1 MPRTQ
6 PAGVRRAQLL
16 DAAAGVLVEKGPS
29 AMTVGEVAERA
40 GLAKGTV
47 YLYFETKEDLVA
59 GLQARYTA
67 ALVEAARALVDG
79 PGPHFARLE
88 TFLRSMVD
96 LHVSERELHHALF
109 HGTGMRDDAA
119 LRELAALLRSFIED
133 GAAAGAFTA
142 DDPAFASA
150 FLLHG
155 LHGVLIEFVHHPRA
169 SKSRFV
175 STCLESARQ
184 LLGAA

>member
-6 PAGVRRAQLL
+6 PAEVRRAQLL
-16 DAAAGVLVEKGPS
+16 DAAAGVLVEKGA

-40 GLAKGTV
+40 GVAKGTV

-67 ALVEAARALVDG
+67 ALVDAAHVLVDG
-79 PGPHFARLE
+79 PGPDLARLE
-88 TFLRSMVD
+88 VFLRSMVD
-96 LHVSERELHHALF
+96 LHVSERALHHALF

-119 LRELAALLRSFIED
+119 LHELAALLRSFIED
-133 GAAAGAFTA
+133 GVAARSFTV
-142 DDPAFASA
+142 DDPAFASE

-155 LHGVLIEFVHHPRA
+155 LHGVLIAFVHHPRG
-169 SKSRFV
+169 SKPRFV
-175 STCLESARQ
+175 SSCLESARR

>member
-6 PAGVRRAQLL
+6 PAEVRRAQLL
-16 DAAAGVLVEKGPS
+16 DAAASVLVEKGAS

-47 YLYFETKEDLVA
+47 YLYFETKEDLVT

-67 ALVEAARALVDG
+67 ALVEGARAMVDG
-79 PGPHFARLE
+79 EGPHLARLE

-96 LHVSERELHHALF
+96 LHASERELHHALF

-133 GAAAGAFTA
+133 GADAGAFRV
-142 DDPAFASA
+142 DDPAFSSE

-155 LHGVLIEFVHHPRA
+155 LHGVLIAFVHQPRA

-175 STCLESARQ
+175 SSCLGSARQ
-184 LLGAA
+184 LLGAT